1 MSYANSKAKYAKEK
15 SFDQEEKHSGK
26 CHAHGCPLPGSVS
39 TGGPFFCSYHSK
51 ALPEQWGFITE
62 IIKESK
68 DILLALDEVQK
79 IDVISWASSIAGYPP
94 KWQEFHHLFDHKPDL
109 QPTEEEQK
117 NKGKYE
123 WSTFVFKFSK
133 KIPDYSENHH
143 GGHIEDTI
151 VDAVRSHHTKK

>member
-79 IDVISWASSIAGYPP
+79 IDVISWEIGRA
-94 KWQEFHHLFDHKPDL
+94 H
-109 QPTEEEQK
+109 
-117 NKGKYE
+117 
-123 WSTFVFKFSK
+123 V
-133 KIPDYSENHH
+133 
-143 GGHIEDTI
+143 
-151 VDAVRSHHTKK
+151 